1 MKVMEYN
8 VKTNKVET
16 DITVVTNALKNM
28 RKEEEE
34 KIAKA
39 KNNENYKKIYGEKE
53 CATFEIEMWKK
64 GIKLNKTLFTRD
76 ENGMYKEY
84 SWE

>member
-1 MKVMEYN
+1 MRYN
-8 VKTNKVET
+8 TKTNKVET
-16 DITVVTNALKNM
+16 DIRVITNALKDM

-34 KIAKA
+34 KVAKA
-39 KNNENYKKIYGEKE
+39 TGNENYKKIYGEKE
-53 CATFEIEMWKK
+53 CVAFEIEMWKK
-64 GIKLNKTLFTRD
+64 GIKLNSTLFAKD